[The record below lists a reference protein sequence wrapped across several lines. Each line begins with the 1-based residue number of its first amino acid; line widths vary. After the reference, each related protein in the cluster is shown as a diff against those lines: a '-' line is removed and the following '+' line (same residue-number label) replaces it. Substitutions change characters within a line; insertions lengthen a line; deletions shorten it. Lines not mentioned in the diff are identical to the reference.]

1 VRAGL
6 FPGQGIHAQT
16 VLEALNQDDSVL
28 EAAQVILGYPLRR
41 RVAIAAR
48 RKNAT
53 LPTALAQP
61 AIFVASVAAFRR
73 ARAADELDWDFFAG
87 HSLGEYAA
95 LVASE
100 ALSFEDALQVVAVRG
115 EAMQAASRAHPGSM
129 VAVMGLGLEQTEEIA
144 ATAGVAL
151 ANDNAPG
158 QTVLAGSEEGLA
170 RAAKL
175 VNERGARSV
184 LLEISGPFH
193 TDAVAGA
200 APALHN
206 ALDAAD
212 ITTPRVPVISN
223 VTARPYRSTEEIKEL
238 LTAQLTSR
246 VRWRE
251 SVEHLHSRGA
261 RTFQDFGPGRVVAG
275 LAQRVVRSLDSLEA
289 ASA

>member
-1 VRAGL
+1 MRAGL
-6 FPGQGIHAQT
+6 FPGQGIHAQM
-16 VLEALNQDDSVL
+16 VLEALS
-28 EAAQVILGYPLRR
+28 EEGSMIESAQVMLGYPLRR

-61 AIFVASVAAFRR
+61 AIFVASVASFKR
-73 ARAADELDWDFFAG
+73 ASSRDLTCDFFAG

-95 LVASE
+95 LVAAD
-100 ALSFEDALQVVAVRG
+100 ALSFEEALEVVAIRG
-115 EAMQAASRAHPGSM
+115 EAMQASSRAEPGSM
-129 VAVMGLGLEQTEEIA
+129 VAVMGLDLQETEEVA
-144 ATAGVAL
+144 EEAGVSL
-151 ANDNAPG
+151 ANDNAPR
-158 QTVLAGSEEGLA
+158 QAVLAGSEEGLA

-193 TDAVAGA
+193 TSAVAGA
-200 APALHN
+200 APIVRK
-206 ALDAAD
+206 ALDDAD
-212 ITTPRVPVISN
+212 IRMPRVPVISN
-223 VTARPYRSTEEIKEL
+223 VTARPYRSPEEIKEL

-251 SVEHLHSRGA
+251 SLEHLHSLGA
-261 RTFQDFGPGRVVAG
+261 RTFEDFGPGRVVAG
-275 LAQRVVRSLDSLEA
+275 LAQRVVRSINSLEA

>member
-1 VRAGL
+1 MRAGL
-6 FPGQGIHAQT
+6 FPGQGIHAQM
-16 VLEALNQDDSVL
+16 VLEALSEESAMV
-28 EAAQVILGYPLRR
+28 ESAQVILGYPLQR

-48 RKNAT
+48 RKSAT

-61 AIFVASVAAFRR
+61 AIFVASVAAYRR
-73 ARAADELDWDFFAG
+73 LSSDDQRFDFFAG

-95 LVASE
+95 LVAAE
-100 ALSFEDALQVVAVRG
+100 ALSFEEALRVVSTRG
-115 EAMQAASRAHPGSM
+115 EAMQAASRAHAGSM
-129 VAVMGLGLEQTEEIA
+129 VAVMGLDLRDTEEIA
-144 ATAGVAL
+144 LAAGVSL

-158 QTVLAGSEEGLA
+158 QAVLAGSDEGLA

-184 LLEISGPFH
+184 LLEVSGPFH
-193 TDAVAGA
+193 TSAVAGA
-200 APALHN
+200 APELRK

-212 ITTPRVPVISN
+212 VTTPRVPVISN
-223 VTARPYRSTEEIKEL
+223 VTARPYRSPEEIKEL

-251 SVEHLHSRGA
+251 SLEHLHSRGA
-261 RTFQDFGPGRVVAG
+261 RTFEDFGPGRVVAG